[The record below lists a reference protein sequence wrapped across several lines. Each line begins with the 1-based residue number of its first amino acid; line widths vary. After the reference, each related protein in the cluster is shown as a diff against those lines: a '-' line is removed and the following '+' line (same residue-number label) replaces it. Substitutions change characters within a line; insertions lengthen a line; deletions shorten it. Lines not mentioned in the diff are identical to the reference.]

1 MRPAL
6 FAILMAML
14 MGVVLTVPVS
24 AFAQGNK
31 QSVES
36 LINKGQDHFDEQRYE
51 ESIQVLSAALLRPG
65 IGKDEKISVFKLLA
79 YNYIVLNRAEEGEG
93 AVFGVLAQDPE
104 FELPDSESPRFR
116 DFFTSSREKWEE
128 LGRPGL
134 KDDRAAASS
143 VKMKH
148 TAPAQVDAGMAIRL
162 DGSIDDPNA
171 EVDEVTL
178 YYRTGSSGKFKKLKV
193 KYTMRK
199 FSVDLPA
206 EAVEPPLVEYY
217 IEALDKKGLPL
228 ATRGDA
234 AGPLRIAV
242 PEGGGVLT
250 SPWFWIP
257 VSVAVIAAVVIPVV
271 IVSTASSDAVV
282 RVNVFE
288 VQ

>member
-1 MRPAL
+1 
-6 FAILMAML
+6 
-14 MGVVLTVPVS
+14 
-24 AFAQGNK
+24 
-31 QSVES
+31 
-36 LINKGQDHFDEQRYE
+36 
-51 ESIQVLSAALLRPG
+51 
-65 IGKDEKISVFKLLA
+65 
-79 YNYIVLNRAEEGEG
+79 
-93 AVFGVLAQDPE
+93 
-104 FELPDSESPRFR
+104 
-116 DFFTSSREKWEE
+116 
-128 LGRPGL
+128 
-134 KDDRAAASS
+134 
-143 VKMKH
+143 
-148 TAPAQVDAGMAIRL
+148 
-162 DGSIDDPNA
+162 
-171 EVDEVTL
+171 
-178 YYRTGSSGKFKKLKV
+178 
-193 KYTMRK
+193 MRK